1 MKRLTHDLRYDGAT
15 PADVYAML
23 GTPAFREAVCEATG
37 FTRHTVTI
45 DPAGDGMTARIDQF
59 RPADEIPSF
68 ARKFIGAEI
77 NVVQEER
84 WTSPTQADLTVTIP
98 GKPGEMGGSI
108 ALREDDG
115 GTTEHVEVGI
125 TVKIPLISGKLEDL
139 IATML
144 LKALKVEN
152 TVGRK
157 WLAEH

>member
-23 GTPAFREAVCEATG
+23 GTTEFREAVCEYTG
-37 FTRHTVTI
+37 FPRRTVTI
-45 DPAGDGMTARIDQF
+45 EPAGDGMTVRIDQF

-77 NVVQEER
+77 NIVQAET
-84 WTSPTQADLTVTIP
+84 WSSPTGADLTVTIP
-98 GKPGEMGGSI
+98 GKPGEMAGTI
-108 ALREDDG
+108 TLREDDG

-125 TVKIPLISGKLEDL
+125 TVKIPLLSGKLEDL

-144 LKALKVEN
+144 LKALKAEN
-152 TVGRK
+152 AVGRK
-157 WLAEH
+157 WLTEH